1 MSLFL
6 DAAIAWNSLLNTSYR
21 ITIGHKNKMS
31 VIRLVFR
38 PGDFDH
44 LSGIHYSSDVD
55 YGLHR
60 REYRGDRLLP
70 ALLSG
75 KLDALLIEKSQN
87 WSKIVG
93 RLQAITDLS
102 TILNTDFLIY
112 KFTPN
117 RLPFHSEIR
126 ATYCIYNAAQNK
138 GVFLFADQADQVVYC
153 KSIFPESDQ
162 DYRANQTRWTV
173 LKKERI
179 TQDAIE
185 VLFTHPSFH
194 SSQNEQSKLISV

>member
-75 KLDALLIEKSQN
+75 KLDALLIEKSHY
-87 WSKIVG
+87 
-93 RLQAITDLS
+93 RLVHDS
-102 TILNTDFLIY
+102 EYRFLNLQIY
-112 KFTPN
+112 TK
-117 RLPFHSEIR
+117 
-126 ATYCIYNAAQNK
+126 
-138 GVFLFADQADQVVYC
+138 
-153 KSIFPESDQ
+153 
-162 DYRANQTRWTV
+162 QT
-173 LKKERI
+173 
-179 TQDAIE
+179 
-185 VLFTHPSFH
+185 SF
-194 SSQNEQSKLISV
+194 SL